1 MDLEALNRN
10 VTKLMQ
16 FMARLEKGTVVGNTD
31 NPPFDAAKL
40 TELDERVRATDEKIE
55 GLDLANLKDH
65 LTALD
70 NYKVEVVEPALKDL
84 SDLMPALKDVGEMVT
99 WWKANRENL
108 EGAAALADAFDEEGK
123 TDGATDGTSGSTGS
137 AAGTTETPVVD
148 ATTGAGTADP
158 GPQTGTGALS
168 PEAGG
173 DPLVGTDASQAGA
186 DVAAEQA
193 VDKPAAG

>member
-1 MDLEALNRN
+1 MDLEALQRN

-40 TELDERVRATDEKIE
+40 KELEDRVRATDEKIE
-55 GLDLANLKDH
+55 TADLANLRDH

-70 NYKVEVVEPALKDL
+70 NYKVEIVEPALKDL
-84 SDLMPALKDVGEMVT
+84 SDVMPALKEVGEMVT
-99 WWKANRENL
+99 WWKANKANL
-108 EGAAALADAFDEEGK
+108 EGAAALADAFDEEPK
-123 TDGATDGTSGSTGS
+123 TDGPTGGT
-137 AAGTTETPVVD
+137 AGTAETPVVD
-148 ATTGAGTADP
+148 ATAGAGTADA
-158 GPQTGTGALS
+158 GPQTGTGAIS

-173 DPLVGTDASQAGA
+173 DPLVGTDASQAGS